1 LCDATRFMRHKVVAH
16 KVIICQVTIIS
27 YSPVIQ
33 TKLYGRGLV
42 GIYTYIK

>member
-1 LCDATRFMRHKVVAH
+1 MRYKVVAH

-33 TKLYGRGLV
+33 IKFYVGGLV
-42 GIYTYIK
+42 GIYAYVS